1 MVGHRGLSPLD
12 MVSVPF
18 LAASSYT
25 KPASSVTKAISLLDA
40 GDWEKGGRCSDF

>member
-1 MVGHRGLSPLD
+1 MAGRRGLSPLG

-18 LAASSYT
+18 QAASNYT
-25 KPASSVTKAISLLDA
+25 KPASSVTEAISLLDA